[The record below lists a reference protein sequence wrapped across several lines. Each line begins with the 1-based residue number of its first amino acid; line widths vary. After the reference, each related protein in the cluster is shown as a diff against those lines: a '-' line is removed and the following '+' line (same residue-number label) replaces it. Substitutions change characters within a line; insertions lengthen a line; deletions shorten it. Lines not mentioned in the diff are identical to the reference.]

1 MSKKK
6 KPDLVV
12 WDEEKGYYQREL
24 TYGTN
29 LGAPAIQLDDV
40 NGWKKN
46 QAGSANKY
54 FQKKFEEIQND
65 FKKLVDEV
73 NWNDLVYSSEY
84 NFIPIVGETYH
95 LYLRDNGVAFLS
107 LIDPNFWNKKFIGS
121 FTLDSSQKWI
131 KIQTKN

>member
-12 WDEEKGYYQREL
+12 WDEERGYYQREL

-29 LGAPAIQLDDV
+29 LGAPAIKIDDV
-40 NGWKKN
+40 KGWKQN

-107 LIDPNFWNKKFIGS
+107 LIDPNSWNKKFIGS
-121 FTLDSSQKWI
+121 FTLDSGQKWI
-131 KIQTKN
+131 KVQTKN